1 MIVSVLVA
9 AAAAL
14 LLWPSK
20 PIENPFSQKQESG
33 PDYMSAVRSLQ
44 TVTKRLASTKK
55 LSEAEK
61 KALDV
66 IVLALSS
73 GSAE

>member
-1 MIVSVLVA
+1 MIVWILVA

-20 PIENPFSQKQESG
+20 PIENPFAQKEQPG
-33 PDYMSAVRSLQ
+33 PDYLSAVRSLQ
-44 TVTKRLASTKK
+44 TVTKRLANTKK

-61 KALDV
+61 KALDT